1 MNETVKFRVPKQLE
15 TRTASPDKRSKLKRL
30 EIENNSI
37 AVKIMIIRLIDNDST
52 RHQSRFI
59 DTVAWY
65 SR

>member
-1 MNETVKFRVPKQLE
+1 MNETVKFRVAKQLE

-37 AVKIMIIRLIDNDST
+37 AFKIMIIRLIDNDSR